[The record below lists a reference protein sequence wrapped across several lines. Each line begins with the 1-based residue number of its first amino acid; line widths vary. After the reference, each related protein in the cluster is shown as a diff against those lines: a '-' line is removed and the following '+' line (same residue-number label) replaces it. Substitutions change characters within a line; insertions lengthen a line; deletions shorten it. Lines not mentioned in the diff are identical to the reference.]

1 VGRGA
6 KERGEK
12 RRERRVE
19 MKMKRHGVSAVEHRT
34 AVEARKKREI
44 VTRKDERMKVLD
56 EIDCIL
62 TGYESYKHISG
73 NIIFPVD
80 PTVTISILK
89 KDLEKIRNR
98 KSINMVDFVKWVG
111 LEVLYFAYCEEL
123 AELRQAGSP

>member
-44 VTRKDERMKVLD
+44 AIRKDERMNPKQYCLWIEDDDGVYQTSCLHSFEFMD
-56 EIDCIL
+56 GTPERNGMKFCPYCGKLIRQ
-62 TGYESYKHISG
+62 S
-73 NIIFPVD
+73 
-80 PTVTISILK
+80 
-89 KDLEKIRNR
+89 KDGE
-98 KSINMVDFVKWVG
+98 
-111 LEVLYFAYCEEL
+111 
-123 AELRQAGSP
+123 P